1 MECRLDGTNTKSIYY
16 IQTMDVHSWIIERID
31 ASLVVTYIKY
41 LGGERTQLEEDVAF
55 PGLLLQTSEPVLFV
69 ALALVI

>member
-1 MECRLDGTNTKSIYY
+1 
-16 IQTMDVHSWIIERID
+16 MDVHSWIIERID
-31 ASLVVTYIKY
+31 ASLVLTYIKY